1 MLASVIVLLIF
12 GLSFALLPLS
22 LSFGMQKFTQM
33 ILVIQ
38 IYLTIP
44 VLLTTYTLGIIGPV
58 LCLSAPREVRGT
70 SYLIFS
76 IFISGVSVVFTGL
89 GMLITVPGWL
99 SYCSLFLP
107 LASILFFVL
116 FLGRLA
122 TFLNVPA
129 LNKLIRSTLILAG
142 ISITLSLSTT
152 PATKILADIDPS
164 GSLVRIGFPILSL
177 ILGLFAFARY
187 LMLLDGVRRASL
199 ARSRE

>member
-12 GLSFALLPLS
+12 GLSFVLLPLS
-22 LSFGMQKFTQM
+22 LSFGMPKFTQM
-33 ILVIQ
+33 MLMIQ

-76 IFISGVSVVFTGL
+76 IFINGVSLAFTGL
-89 GMLITVPGWL
+89 SMLITVPAWL
-99 SYCSLFLP
+99 SFCSLFLP

-142 ISITLSLSTT
+142 SSVILSLSTT
-152 PATKILADIDPS
+152 PATKFLADIDPS
-164 GSLVRIGFPILSL
+164 GAVVKIGFPILSL
-177 ILGLFAFARY
+177 VLGLFAFVRY
-187 LMLLDGVRRASL
+187 LTLLEGSRRASL